1 MANTVGW
8 VSMAIMATLI
18 DDQLPSIALVVMCV
32 CVRGCVD
39 VHRQQAERQS
49 SFPLCVCVCV
59 SHLTDRSL
67 ISRLPARSF
76 PLTYILGCGSIG
88 AWEHEK

>member
-1 MANTVGW
+1 MMANTVGW

-49 SFPLCVCVCV
+49 SFPL
-59 SHLTDRSL
+59 
-67 ISRLPARSF
+67 
-76 PLTYILGCGSIG
+76 
-88 AWEHEK
+88 